1 MMNSLDSVTILG
13 LIAGAFTTV
22 AFVPQVI
29 RTWRSKSARDLSL
42 AMVSLNATG
51 VLLWLIY
58 GIFTKSLPLIIA
70 NTITFVLVSTV
81 LILAITRRKI

>member
-1 MMNSLDSVTILG
+1 MTNSLDPVTILG

-29 RTWRSKSARDLSL
+29 RTWHSKSARDLSL

-58 GIFTKSLPLIIA
+58 GIFSKSLPLIIA

-81 LILAITRRKI
+81 LILAITRR